1 MLSFLASLGIGTIV
15 RQLAAAYEAKQKAV
29 TDVERIAADER
40 IKTLE
45 AKLEAKR
52 AVLVAEG
59 GLTRVNAYVRA
70 VIGIEVAFLLGK
82 ILIWDKALG
91 QWTGG
96 RTDALDANLW
106 QVVMAVV
113 GFYFLYEAATAVTR
127 IIRK

>member
-1 MLSFLASLGIGTIV
+1 MLSFLASLGIGTII
-15 RQLAAAYEAKQKAV
+15 RQLASAYEAKQKAA
-29 TDVERIAADER
+29 TDVERIAAEER

-59 GLTRVNAYVRA
+59 GLTRINAYVRA
-70 VIGIEVAFLLGK
+70 VIGLEVAFLLGK
-82 ILIWDKALG
+82 ILVWDKALG

-96 RTDALDANLW
+96 KTDALDPNLW
-106 QVVMAVV
+106 QVVMAVI